1 MQQKVKV
8 NPAVKKDNHKSRSM
22 KFLFAILF
30 FVFGLNANAQITKA
44 SLQASGLTC
53 SMCSKAVKIALE
65 QVSFVEKVQVDI
77 KKQQYNLSFKEGA
90 DVNPDALSKAVQ
102 DAGFSV
108 ASLNITANVSKMQLS
123 KDDHVKIGGQYF
135 HFLNGNGKQ
144 LNGIAYF
151 NIVDKGFVS
160 DKEYKKHAAL
170 TKMQC
175 IKTGKMAKCCTSE
188 EVPAQTRVFHVI
200 I

>member
-1 MQQKVKV
+1 
-8 NPAVKKDNHKSRSM
+8 M

-30 FVFGLNANAQITKA
+30 FGYGLNADAQITKA

-65 QVSFVEKVQVDI
+65 EVSFVEKVQVDI

-90 DVNPDALSKAVQ
+90 DVDPDALNKAVQ

-108 ASLNITANVSKMQLS
+108 ASLKVTANVKKMQLQ
-123 KDDHVKIGGQYF
+123 KDEHVKIGNQYF
-135 HFLNGNGKQ
+135 HFLNGGGKQ
-144 LNGIAYF
+144 LDSNTEF
-151 NIVDKGFVS
+151 NIVDKGFVA

-170 TKMQC
+170 TKMPCVQ
-175 IKTGKMAKCCTSE
+175 TGKMAKCCTAE
-188 EVPAQTRVFHVI
+188 EVPEQTRVFHVI